1 MTERPTTRVVCH
13 FSCGAASAVAVKLTL
28 SQHPANEVEI
38 INAFVKEEHSDN
50 QRFLKDCERWFAHPV
65 TQLMDLKYGAST
77 DEVWRR
83 ERYMRGLRGASCTR
97 ALKGKLLDGFRLP
110 GDVTVIGYTAE
121 ERDRFEDFV
130 ERHPAVSA
138 KAPLIEANLT
148 KADCLAMVERAGIE
162 LPAMYQLGYRNAN
175 CVGCIKGGKGYWNK
189 IRVDFPERFEAV
201 AAIEEAIGPSAS
213 LFYDA
218 KTKTRMSL
226 RQLPPDAGRDQPEP
240 EISCSFFC
248 DVAEQ
253 SIDGRAHS
261 YRTDK
266 ERV

>member
-1 MTERPTTRVVCH
+1 MSRIICH
-13 FSCGAASAVAVKLTL
+13 FSCGAASAVAAKLVL
-28 SQHPANEVEI
+28 SQHPADEVTI
-38 INAFVKEEHSDN
+38 INAFIKEEHPDN
-50 QRFLKDCERWFAHPV
+50 QRFLRDCERWFGHPV
-65 TQLMDLKYGAST
+65 TQIMDLKYGAST

-97 ALKGKLLDGFRLP
+97 ALKGKLLDGFRLR

-121 ERDRFEDFV
+121 ERDRFDDFV
-130 ERHPAVSA
+130 ERHPDVAA
-138 KAPLIEANLT
+138 KAPLIEAGLS

-162 LPAMYQLGYRNAN
+162 LPAMYRLGYRNAN

-189 IRVDFPERFEAV
+189 IRVDFPERFEEV

-226 RQLPPDAGRDQPEP
+226 RQLPPEAGRNQEEP
-240 EISCSFFC
+240 EISCSFYC
-248 DVAEQ
+248 ETAERD
-253 SIDGRAHS
+253 IEEAAI
-261 YRTDK
+261 
-266 ERV
+266 